1 MSISGVQSGQSKTG
15 TIPKYHELM
24 LPLLELC
31 KDKSEHTTREVITHL
46 SQQFALTQ
54 DQLAEILPSGQQT
67 VFENRVGW
75 ARTYLTK
82 AGLLE
87 KVGRGKFKVTAR
99 GLEFL
104 KDKPTRIT
112 AKDLEK
118 FDEFLEFRQRSR
130 DGEQQSVSGAASV
143 SEEEELTPEESLE
156 LGYQK
161 LRRALASEVLE
172 RVKDCTPVFFERLVV
187 ELLLKMGYGGS
198 RKDAGEAIGRSGD
211 GGIDGI
217 IKEDRL
223 GLDSVYVQAKRWDDT
238 VVGRPEIQ
246 KFAGALQ
253 GHRAR
258 KGIFITTSRFS
269 VDARD
274 FVKMIDSKIVLIDG
288 EQLAQLMID
297 FNVGVA
303 ADKVYEIKRI
313 DSDYFVEE

>member
-1 MSISGVQSGQSKTG
+1 
-15 TIPKYHELM
+15 M

-31 KDKSEHTTREVITHL
+31 RDNNEHTTREVL
-46 SQQFALTQ
+46 ERLAKQFQLTET
-54 DQLAEILPSGQQT
+54 QLEEMLPSGQQT
-67 VFENRVGW
+67 VFENRTGW
-75 ARTYLTK
+75 ARTYLSK
-82 AGLLE
+82 SGLLE
-87 KVGRGKFKVTAR
+87 KIGRGKFRITKR
-99 GLEFL
+99 GLDFL
-104 KDKPTRIT
+104 KEKPSSIK
-112 AKDLEK
+112 AKDLERI
-118 FDEFLEFRQRSR
+118 DEFLEFRQRSR
-130 DGEQQSVSGAASV
+130 EEDQAPSVAGTAIT
-143 SEEEELTPEESLE
+143 EEEELTPEESLE

-172 RVKDCTPVFFERLVV
+172 RVKECSPNFFERLVV
-187 ELLLKMGYGGS
+187 ELLLTMGYGGS
-198 RKDAGEAIGRSGD
+198 RTDAGEAIGRSGD

-223 GLDSVYVQAKRWDDT
+223 GLDSVYVQAKRWDET

-269 VDARD
+269 ADARD

-297 FNVGVA
+297 FNVGVT
-303 ADKVYEIKRI
+303 ADKVYEIKKV
-313 DSDYFVEE
+313 DSDYFSEE